1 MISWQV
7 MGDVS
12 IAAMKD
18 ETKNVTFCTFDP
30 FWGWGDIRL
39 SSHIPTISAHV
50 IMYFHEI
57 LNLLVLRNF

>member
-12 IAAMKD
+12 MAAMKD

-39 SSHIPTISAHV
+39 SFHIPISAHV
-50 IMYFHEI
+50 IAQSAFPVECI
-57 LNLLVLRNF
+57 FTKF